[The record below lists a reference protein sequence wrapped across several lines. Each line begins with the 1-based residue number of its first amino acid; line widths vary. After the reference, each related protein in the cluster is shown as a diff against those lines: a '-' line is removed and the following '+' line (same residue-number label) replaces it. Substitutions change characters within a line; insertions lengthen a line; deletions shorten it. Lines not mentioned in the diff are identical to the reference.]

1 MLRGLATAGYVADDV
16 RAAARWYADLLGIEP
31 YFLRPDAENP
41 AYVEFRV
48 GDYEHELG
56 ILDRRYAPASP
67 DRPGGVA
74 VAWHV
79 DDIDA
84 ALKRLADMGAV
95 EHEPKTTFEGGFV
108 SASVVDPFGNVLS
121 LTYNPH
127 YLDVLAR
134 NRGAHPATED

>member
-1 MLRGLATAGYVADDV
+1 MLRGLATVGYVADDV
-16 RAAARWYADLLGIEP
+16 PAAAKWYADFLGIEP

-56 ILDRRYAPASP
+56 ILDRRYATAAAGQ
-67 DRPGGVA
+67 PGSAA

-84 ALKRLADMGAV
+84 ALERLIAMGATA
-95 EHEPKTTFEGGFV
+95 HEPKTVMEGGFV
-108 SASVVDPFGNVLS
+108 SASVLDPFGNVLG

-134 NRGAHPATED
+134 DTKHVS

>member
-1 MLRGLATAGYVADDV
+1 MLRGLASVGYVADDV
-16 RAAARWYADLLGIEP
+16 PAAARWYAELLGIEP

-56 ILDRRYAPASP
+56 ILDRRYAAASA
-67 DRPGGVA
+67 DRPGVGVD
-74 VAWHV
+74 WHV

-84 ALKRLADMGAV
+84 ALERLAAMGAT
-95 EHEPKTTFEGGFV
+95 EHEPKTVWEAGFV
-108 SASVVDPFGNVLS
+108 TASVLDPFGNVLGV
-121 LTYNPH
+121 TYNPH

-134 NRGAHPATED
+134 DRADRPAAGD